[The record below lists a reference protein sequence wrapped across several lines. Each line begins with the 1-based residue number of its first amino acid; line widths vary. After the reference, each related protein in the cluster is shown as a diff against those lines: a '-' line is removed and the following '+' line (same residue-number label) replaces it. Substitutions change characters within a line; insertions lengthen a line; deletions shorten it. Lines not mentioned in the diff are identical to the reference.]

1 MVKKKSKDSSEIFPV
16 ILMGGLFVL
25 IHGLAILVTAPF
37 VEAGVQPAFEDP
49 DNPINIIFIFV
60 ILLVFTVIILLI
72 AKFWKKQLIQAII
85 LGAIGYTAAYL
96 MYPLFT
102 LVIPQTTSARIA
114 LSNNYYLVISLS
126 AILAIVFAII
136 LIYVLYKYPEWY
148 VIDICGIIVGAGAIA
163 IFGISLGVLL
173 VIIFLI
179 ALAIYDAISVYKTK
193 HMIDLADTVIDL
205 KLPVLLVIPKI
216 RHYSL
221 IRETK
226 SLKEKLKDDEERD
239 AFFMGLGDIVMPG
252 ILVTAVYNNIDGGLP
267 IALSI
272 IVGTLVGFAFL
283 MTFVMK
289 GKPQAGLPLLCGG
302 AIAGYLISSLV
313 FFGELRGLTF
323 SF

>member
-1 MVKKKSKDSSEIFPV
+1 MAKKISKDKSEIFPV
-16 ILMGGLFVL
+16 IIMGGLFVL
-25 IHGLAILVTAPF
+25 IHVLALLVTIPF
-37 VEAGVQPAFEDP
+37 VEAGVQPAFENP
-49 DNPINIIFIFV
+49 DDPINIIYIFI
-60 ILLVFTVIILLI
+60 ILLVFTAAILLI
-72 AKFWKKQLIQAII
+72 AKFWKKKLIQVII

-102 LVIPQTTSARIA
+102 LVIPRTATAHIP
-114 LSNNYYLVISLS
+114 LSDKYYLVISLA
-126 AILAIVFAII
+126 AILAIIFAIF
-136 LIYVLYKYPEWY
+136 LIYILYKYPEWY

-163 IFGISLGVLL
+163 IFGMSLGILL

-205 KLPVLLVIPKI
+205 KLPVLLVVPKI

-221 IRETK
+221 IKETK
-226 SLKEKLKDDEERD
+226 SLKEKLKDNEERD

-252 ILVTAVYNNIDGGLP
+252 ILVAAVYNNINDGLP

-272 IVGTLVGFAFL
+272 IVGTLVGFALL
-283 MTFVMK
+283 MTLVLK

-302 AIAGYLISSLV
+302 AIAGYVISSLII
-313 FFGELRGLTF
+313 FQRLEGLTF